1 MKININDIDSLLKK
15 YNKGRN
21 YPASSEDFIRHA
33 KRYIKAIKE
42 RRIICAIDKVSASG
56 MSRTLKFLEMSR
68 GTYEKKTR
76 YSLLNFYEFF
86 QMLQYTPAAKNS
98 DYFRIMGCGM
108 DMVFATNYYI
118 IGKLERLGF
127 INAADSSVLR
137 QATPPVV

>member
-1 MKININDIDSLLKK
+1 MKINYNDIDALLKK

-21 YPASSEDFIRHA
+21 YPATSADFERHA

-56 MSRTLKFLEMSR
+56 MSRTLKFLESSR
-68 GTYEKKTR
+68 GSYEGKTR

-86 QMLQYTPAAKNS
+86 CMMEYKPVNSQS
-98 DYFRIMGCGM
+98 DYFRIIGCGM

-127 INAADSSVLR
+127 LNAKLSSELR